1 MYMTEGVKRLPQE
14 IDVFQGLVLGPSSV
28 TKNKDQGLRRVG
40 RTAATMCNE
49 WALPDRIKGTGSDAD
64 QTGATA
70 CLIEMCNY

>member
-14 IDVFQGLVLGPSSV
+14 ISVFRAFVLGPSV
-28 TKNKDQGLRRVG
+28 TKNQDQGLRRVG

-49 WALPDRIKGTGSDAD
+49 WALPDWTKGTGSDAD

-70 CLIEMCNY
+70 CLIEICNH